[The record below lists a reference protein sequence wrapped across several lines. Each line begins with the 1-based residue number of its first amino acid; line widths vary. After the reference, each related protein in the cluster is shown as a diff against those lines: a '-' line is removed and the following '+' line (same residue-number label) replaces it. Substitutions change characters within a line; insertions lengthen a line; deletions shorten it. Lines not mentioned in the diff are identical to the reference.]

1 MPPAAALLV
10 WARRAAQALT
20 LAAAAVSRSGIWKNA
35 IVQAAVLPL
44 VAVQCKRWA
53 DALLQAATD
62 RVFSRVRFRQDAE
75 LRSFISH
82 KLQNTRAGYAISTLD
97 EEHGAAEVL
106 RDMNNVD
113 LYAYSLRAH
122 GAAPLHVTHLPLEAS
137 SSWLWLAGA
146 PGAPW
151 WSLPIVWICPESVE
165 SPFWSSLPAFIKS
178 MVESATATIRR
189 FMSVPEDDG
198 AVQKSNCLVVSTF
211 RWHTALVDRVANDAA
226 RFGEQSR
233 TRSCPIQ
240 HLRSDG
246 IRQIV
251 APPRRMSTVI
261 LAKEGEALLAD
272 IASFFGRREW
282 YRANDL
288 PYQRVYLLHGPP
300 GNGKSSFLQ
309 ALAIMFSM
317 PFM

>member
-189 FMSVPEDDG
+189 FMSVPEDVS
-198 AVQKSNCLVVSTF
+198 AATVCHQPRCL
-211 RWHTALVDRVANDAA
+211 
-226 RFGEQSR
+226 
-233 TRSCPIQ
+233 
-240 HLRSDG
+240 
-246 IRQIV
+246 
-251 APPRRMSTVI
+251 
-261 LAKEGEALLAD
+261 
-272 IASFFGRREW
+272 
-282 YRANDL
+282 
-288 PYQRVYLLHGPP
+288 
-300 GNGKSSFLQ
+300 
-309 ALAIMFSM
+309 
-317 PFM
+317 